1 MTKKWIFFR
10 RSGKNIKKHNGFFV
24 WEPVYFLE
32 FLQGYRYNIN
42 SVLFFSQKRHTP
54 SLKFKERKEC
64 KQMAKKEL
72 SRREFLKGTAAAG
85 LGLAATQLFGVSAFA
100 DSEFTFKPGTYQATA
115 YGNLSYVTVECTFSE
130 TALEKVEILSQ
141 DETPIL
147 FSQVQDKLIP
157 AIIEN
162 QAGGLDGIT
171 GASNSS
177 RAVKEAIADCVAQA
191 GGDREAW
198 LAKTI
203 TAEAGADETYDVDVC
218 VVGCGGSGF
227 MASITAGKLGAKVL
241 TIEKASSVAGVN
253 GIKVSG
259 PFAVRTSVLEA
270 KEGGTTLEV
279 EDVFQHVMNYTHW
292 TPNPA
297 LMHRCLDESKNAV
310 ENLVGIGYAMKE
322 VNFRFETPFINEK
335 GGFHLITN
343 GLDERVEL
351 WNKAL
356 EDAGVEVLF
365 NTTATGLLMDGDKAV
380 GVTARKADG
389 TSVTVNAKAVII
401 ASGGYLGNRDL
412 QEKFLKTRKLNAAA
426 GGNSLCTGDGIMM
439 ANDAGAVLCK
449 TFGYCPCEYGGT
461 NAKASRPAK
470 QDKYDQ
476 NYAFKFGLY
485 GNLLVDAEGKRFI
498 NEGLLCDY
506 PMSYGSEQIILNA
519 PWYGIVDQAYVDAM
533 STIGLY
539 EYTIAK
545 GAEPVEG
552 KWFIGNYFKGRIL
565 DKLPEDIEE
574 GIREGWLAKADT
586 LEELAEKFGLTNLPE
601 TVAKYNEYCD
611 KGVDEEF
618 GTNPWYLSKIEKGP
632 FYAVQCE
639 PSAWSTFGGIRTDD
653 KLRALKA
660 DNTPMQGLY
669 VVGTDNGSLYYSPYY
684 DVPGFCYG
692 LCVDSGYIAATEAVG
707 YIAE

>member
-1 MTKKWIFFR
+1 MYQKGMVNMENKKI
-10 RSGKNIKKHNGFFV
+10 
-24 WEPVYFLE
+24 
-32 FLQGYRYNIN
+32 
-42 SVLFFSQKRHTP
+42 
-54 SLKFKERKEC
+54 
-64 KQMAKKEL
+64 

-85 LGLAATQLFGVSAFA
+85 LGLAASQLLGGVSAFA
-100 DSEFTFKPGTYQATA
+100 DATYKPGKYQATA
-115 YGNLSYVTVECTFSE
+115 YGNLSNVTVECTFSE
-130 TALEKVEILSQ
+130 TALENVEIISQ
-141 DETPIL
+141 NETPVL
-147 FSQVQDKLIP
+147 FSQVQEKLIP
-157 AIIEN
+157 SIVEN
-162 QAGGLDGIT
+162 QALGLDGVT
-171 GASNSS
+171 GATNSS
-177 RAVKEAIADCVAQA
+177 RAVKEAIADCVKQA
-191 GGDREAW
+191 GGDPEAW
-198 LAKTI
+198 LAKTVE
-203 TAEAGADETYDVDVC
+203 AVAGADETYDVDVC
-218 VVGCGGSGF
+218 VIGCGGSGF

-241 TIEKASSVAGVN
+241 TIEKANSVAGVN

-279 EDVFQHVMNYTHW
+279 EDVFNHVMNYTHW

-310 ENLVGIGYAMKE
+310 ENLVGIGYDMQEA
-322 VNFRFETPFINEK
+322 NFRFETPFIGEK
-335 GGFHLITN
+335 GGFHLIKN
-343 GLDERVEL
+343 ALEDRVEL

-356 EDAGVEVLF
+356 EEAGVEVLF

-380 GVTARKADG
+380 GVTAKKADG

-439 ANDAGAVLCK
+439 AEDAGAVLCK

-461 NAKASRPAK
+461 NSKASRPAK

-485 GNLLVDAEGKRFI
+485 GNLLVDQEGKRFI

-539 EYTIAK
+539 DYTIAK

-552 KWFIGNYFKGRIL
+552 KWFIGNYFKDRIL
-565 DKLPEDIEE
+565 DKLPEDLEE
-574 GIREGWLAKADT
+574 GIQEGWVAKADT
-586 LEELAEKFGLTNLPE
+586 LEELAEKFNLPYLAE
-601 TVAKYNEYCD
+601 TVERYNKYCEA
-611 KGVDEEF
+611 GVDEEF
-618 GTNPWYLSKIEKGP
+618 GTSPWYLSPIAKGP

-653 KLRALKA
+653 QLRALKP
-660 DNTPMQGLY
+660 DNTPMMGLY
-669 VVGTDNGSLYYSPYY
+669 VVGTDNGSMYYSPYY

-692 LCVDSGYIAATEAVG
+692 LCVDSGYIAANEAVN
-707 YIAE
+707 YIKE

>member
-1 MTKKWIFFR
+1 
-10 RSGKNIKKHNGFFV
+10 
-24 WEPVYFLE
+24 
-32 FLQGYRYNIN
+32 
-42 SVLFFSQKRHTP
+42 
-54 SLKFKERKEC
+54 
-64 KQMAKKEL
+64 MAKKEL

-85 LGLAATQLFGVSAFA
+85 LGLAATTIFGASALA

-191 GGDREAW
+191 GGDKEAW

-218 VVGCGGSGF
+218 VIGCGGSGF

-356 EDAGVEVLF
+356 EDSGVEVLF
-365 NTTATGLLMDGDKAV
+365 NTTATGLLMDGEKAV
-380 GVTARKADG
+380 GVTAKKADG

-439 ANDAGAVLCK
+439 AEDAGAVLCK
-449 TFGYCPCEYGGT
+449 T
-461 NAKASRPAK
+461 
-470 QDKYDQ
+470 
-476 NYAFKFGLY
+476 
-485 GNLLVDAEGKRFI
+485 
-498 NEGLLCDY
+498 
-506 PMSYGSEQIILNA
+506 
-519 PWYGIVDQAYVDAM
+519 
-533 STIGLY
+533 
-539 EYTIAK
+539 
-545 GAEPVEG
+545 
-552 KWFIGNYFKGRIL
+552 
-565 DKLPEDIEE
+565 
-574 GIREGWLAKADT
+574 
-586 LEELAEKFGLTNLPE
+586 
-601 TVAKYNEYCD
+601 
-611 KGVDEEF
+611 
-618 GTNPWYLSKIEKGP
+618 
-632 FYAVQCE
+632 
-639 PSAWSTFGGIRTDD
+639 
-653 KLRALKA
+653 
-660 DNTPMQGLY
+660 
-669 VVGTDNGSLYYSPYY
+669 
-684 DVPGFCYG
+684 
-692 LCVDSGYIAATEAVG
+692 
-707 YIAE
+707 

>member
-1 MTKKWIFFR
+1 MYQKGMVNMENKKI
-10 RSGKNIKKHNGFFV
+10 
-24 WEPVYFLE
+24 
-32 FLQGYRYNIN
+32 
-42 SVLFFSQKRHTP
+42 
-54 SLKFKERKEC
+54 
-64 KQMAKKEL
+64 

-85 LGLAATQLFGVSAFA
+85 LGLAASQLLGGVSAFA
-100 DSEFTFKPGTYQATA
+100 DATYKPGKYQATA
-115 YGNLSYVTVECTFSE
+115 YGNLSNVTVECTFSE
-130 TALEKVEILSQ
+130 TALENVEIISQ
-141 DETPIL
+141 NETPVL
-147 FSQVQDKLIP
+147 FSQVQEKLIP
-157 AIIEN
+157 SIVEN
-162 QAGGLDGIT
+162 QALGLDGVT
-171 GASNSS
+171 GATNSS
-177 RAVKEAIADCVAQA
+177 RAVKEAIADCVKQA
-191 GGDREAW
+191 GGDPEAW
-198 LAKTI
+198 LAKTVE
-203 TAEAGADETYDVDVC
+203 AVAGADETYDVDVC
-218 VVGCGGSGF
+218 VIGCGGSGF

-241 TIEKASSVAGVN
+241 TIEKANSVAGVN

-279 EDVFQHVMNYTHW
+279 EDVFNHVMNYTHW

-310 ENLVGIGYAMKE
+310 ENLVGIGYDMQEA
-322 VNFRFETPFINEK
+322 NFRFETPFIGEK
-335 GGFHLITN
+335 GGFHLIKN
-343 GLDERVEL
+343 ALEDRVEL

-356 EDAGVEVLF
+356 EEAGVEVLF

-380 GVTARKADG
+380 GVTAKKADG

-439 ANDAGAVLCK
+439 AEDAGAVLCK

-461 NAKASRPAK
+461 NSKASRPAK

-485 GNLLVDAEGKRFI
+485 GNLLVDQEGKRFI

-539 EYTIAK
+539 DYTIAK

-586 LEELAEKFGLTNLPE
+586 LEELAEKFGLTDLPA

-660 DNTPMQGLY
+660 DNTPMEGLY

-692 LCVDSGYIAATEAVG
+692 LCVDSGYIAATEAVE
-707 YIAE
+707 YIK

>member
-1 MTKKWIFFR
+1 MAN
-10 RSGKNIKKHNGFFV
+10 KNI
-24 WEPVYFLE
+24 
-32 FLQGYRYNIN
+32 
-42 SVLFFSQKRHTP
+42 
-54 SLKFKERKEC
+54 
-64 KQMAKKEL
+64 
-72 SRREFLKGTAAAG
+72 SRREFLKGTAAAAG
-85 LGLAATQLFGVSAFA
+85 LGLAAAMGMGTTAFA
-100 DSEFTFKPGTYQATA
+100 DGATYKPGKYQATA

-130 TALEKVEILSQ
+130 TKLESVEIISQ
-141 DETPIL
+141 NETPIL
-147 FSQVQDKLIP
+147 FSQVQENLIP
-157 AIIEN
+157 SIVEN
-162 QAGGLDGIT
+162 QALGLDGIT
-171 GASNSS
+171 GATNSS
-177 RAVKEAIADCVAQA
+177 RAVKEAIADCVKQA
-191 GGDREAW
+191 GGDPDEW
-198 LAKTI
+198 LARTVEAK
-203 TAEAGADETYDVDVC
+203 AGADETYDVDVC
-218 VVGCGGSGF
+218 VIGCGGSGF

-241 TIEKASSVAGVN
+241 TIEKANSVAGVN

-259 PFAVRTSVLEA
+259 PFAVDTSVLHA
-270 KEGGTTLEV
+270 REGGTTLQV
-279 EDVFQHVMNYTHW
+279 EEVFQHVMNYTHW

-297 LMHRCLDESKNAV
+297 LMHRCLEESKNAV
-310 ENLVGIGYAMKE
+310 ENLVDIGYAMKE
-322 VNFRFETPFINEK
+322 ANFRFETPFYQEK

-343 GLDERVEL
+343 SLDERVEL

-356 EDAGVEVLF
+356 DEAGVQVLF

-380 GVTARKADG
+380 GVTAKKADG

-439 ANDAGAVLCK
+439 AEDAGAVLCK

-461 NAKASRPAK
+461 NSKASRPAK

-533 STIGLY
+533 TTIGLY
-539 EYTIAK
+539 DYTIAK

-639 PSAWSTFGGIRTDD
+639 PSAWSTFGGVRTDD
-653 KLRALKA
+653 KLRALKP

-684 DVPGFCYG
+684 DVPGYCYG
-692 LCVDSGYIAATEAVG
+692 LCVDSGYIAANEAVE
-707 YIAE
+707 YIK

>member
-1 MTKKWIFFR
+1 M
-10 RSGKNIKKHNGFFV
+10 S
-24 WEPVYFLE
+24 
-32 FLQGYRYNIN
+32 
-42 SVLFFSQKRHTP
+42 
-54 SLKFKERKEC
+54 
-64 KQMAKKEL
+64 KQL
-72 SRREFLKGTAAAG
+72 SRRDFLKGSAAAG
-85 LGLAATQLFGVSAFA
+85 LGLAATLGLGGVAFA
-100 DSEFTFKPGTYQATA
+100 DEAKYKAGTYQATA

-130 TALEKVEILSQ
+130 TALEKVDIISQ
-141 DETPIL
+141 NETPIL

-157 AIIEN
+157 AIVEN
-162 QAGGLDGIT
+162 QALGLDSIT

-191 GGDREAW
+191 GGDPEEW
-198 LAKTI
+198 LGRTVEKV
-203 TAEAGADETYDVDVC
+203 AGSDETYDVDIC
-218 VVGCGGSGF
+218 VIGCGGSGF
-227 MASITAGKLGAKVL
+227 MASISAGKLGAKVL

-279 EDVFQHVMNYTHW
+279 EEVFNHVMNYTHW

-310 ENLVGIGYAMKE
+310 ENLVGIGYDMQEA
-322 VNFRFETPFINEK
+322 NFRFETPFYQEK

-343 GLDERVEL
+343 SLDERVEL

-380 GVTARKADG
+380 GVTAKKADG

-439 ANDAGAVLCK
+439 AEDAGAVLCK

-461 NAKASRPAK
+461 NSKASRPAK

-533 STIGLY
+533 TTIGLY
-539 EYTIAK
+539 DYTIAK

-586 LEELAEKFGLTNLPE
+586 LEELAEAFGLTNLPE

-653 KLRALKA
+653 RLRALKP

-684 DVPGFCYG
+684 DVPGYCYG
-692 LCVDSGYIAATEAVG
+692 LCIDSGYIAANEAVE
-707 YIAE
+707 YIK

>member
-1 MTKKWIFFR
+1 
-10 RSGKNIKKHNGFFV
+10 
-24 WEPVYFLE
+24 
-32 FLQGYRYNIN
+32 
-42 SVLFFSQKRHTP
+42 
-54 SLKFKERKEC
+54 
-64 KQMAKKEL
+64 MAKKEL

-85 LGLAATQLFGVSAFA
+85 LGLAATQLFGVSARA
-100 DSEFTFKPGTYQATA
+100 ESGTYTPGTYQATA

-141 DETPIL
+141 NETPIL
-147 FSQVQDKLIP
+147 FSQVQETLIP
-157 AIIEN
+157 AIVEN
-162 QAGGLDGIT
+162 QALGLDGIT

-177 RAVKEAIADCVAQA
+177 RAVKEAIADCVKQA
-191 GGDREAW
+191 GGDAEEW
-198 LAKTI
+198 LSRSVSAT
-203 TAEAGADETYDVDVC
+203 AGADETYDVDVC

-227 MASITAGKLGAKVL
+227 MASITAGQLGAKVL
-241 TIEKASSVAGVN
+241 TIEKANSVAGVN

-259 PFAVRTSVLEA
+259 PFGVDSSVLHA
-270 KEGGTTLEV
+270 REGGTTLEV
-279 EDVFQHVMNYTHW
+279 DEVFQHVMNYTHW

-297 LMHRCLDESKNAV
+297 LIHRCLDESKNAV
-310 ENLVGIGYAMKE
+310 ENLVGIGYKMQEA
-322 VNFRFETPFINEK
+322 NFRFETPFYQEK

-343 GLDERVEL
+343 SLDERVEL

-365 NTTATGLLMDGDKAV
+365 NTTATGLLMDGEKAV
-380 GVTARKADG
+380 GVTAKKADG

-426 GGNSLCTGDGIMM
+426 GGNSLCTGDGILM
-439 ANDAGAVLCK
+439 AEDAGAVLCK

-461 NAKASRPAK
+461 NTKASRPAK

-476 NYAFKFGLY
+476 NLAFKFGLY

-506 PMSYGSEQIILNA
+506 PMSYGSEQIVLNA

-539 EYTIAK
+539 DYTIAK

-586 LEELAEKFGLTNLPE
+586 LEELAEAFGLTNLPE

-660 DNTPMQGLY
+660 DNTPLQGLY

-692 LCVDSGYIAATEAVG
+692 LCVDSGYIAANEAVE

>member
-1 MTKKWIFFR
+1 M
-10 RSGKNIKKHNGFFV
+10 SKNI
-24 WEPVYFLE
+24 
-32 FLQGYRYNIN
+32 
-42 SVLFFSQKRHTP
+42 
-54 SLKFKERKEC
+54 
-64 KQMAKKEL
+64 
-72 SRREFLKGTAAAG
+72 SRRDFLKGTAAGAV
-85 LGLAATQLFGVSAFA
+85 GLAAMGIAGIPVASAA
-100 DSEFTFKPGTYQATA
+100 GPYKPGTYESTA
-115 YGNLSYVTVECTFSE
+115 YGNLSYVTVKCTFTE
-130 TALEKVEILSQ
+130 DKLENVEIVSQ
-141 DETPIL
+141 NETPVL

-157 AIIEN
+157 AILEN
-162 QAGGLDGIT
+162 QAGGIDSIT

-191 GGDREAW
+191 GGDKEAW
-198 LAKTI
+198 LAKAVK
-203 TAEAGADETYDVDVC
+203 AEAGADETYDVDIC
-218 VVGCGGSGF
+218 VIGCGGSGF
-227 MASITAGKLGAKVL
+227 MASISAGKLGAKVL
-241 TIEKASSVAGVN
+241 TIEKAGSVAGVN

-259 PFAVRTSVLEA
+259 PFAVDTSVLHA
-270 KEGGTTLEV
+270 KEGGTTLTV
-279 EDVFQHVMNYTHW
+279 DDVFQHVMDYTHW

-297 LMHRCLDESKNAV
+297 LIHRCLEESKNAV
-310 ENLVGIGYAMKE
+310 ENLVDIGYEMKE

-335 GGFHLITN
+335 GGFHLVTN
-343 GLDERVEL
+343 ALEDRVDL

-356 EDAGVEVLF
+356 EDNGVQVLF
-365 NTTATGLLMDGDKAV
+365 NTTATGLIMDGDKAV
-380 GVTARKADG
+380 GVTAKKEDG
-389 TSVTVNAKAVII
+389 TNVTVNAKAVII

-412 QEKFLKTRKLNAAA
+412 QEKFLKTRNLNAAA

-439 ANDAGAVLCK
+439 AEDVGAVLCK

-461 NAKASRPAK
+461 NSKASRPAK

-485 GNLLVDAEGKRFI
+485 GNLLVDQEGKRFI

-533 STIGLY
+533 ITQGLY

-545 GAEPVEG
+545 GATTDEG
-552 KWFIGNYFKGRIL
+552 VWFIGNYFKDRIL
-565 DKLPEDIEE
+565 DKLSEDLEE
-574 GIREGWLAKADT
+574 GIAEGWVAKADT
-586 LEELAEKFGLTNLPE
+586 LEELAEAFGLTNLPE

-618 GTNPWYLSKIEKGP
+618 GTNPWYLSKVETGP

-639 PSAWSTFGGIRTDD
+639 PSAWSTFGGVRTDD
-653 KLRALKA
+653 KLRALKP

-669 VVGTDNGSLYYSPYY
+669 VVGTDNGSMYYSPYY

-692 LCVDSGYIAATEAVG
+692 LCIDSGYIAANEAVE
-707 YIAE
+707 YIK

>member
-1 MTKKWIFFR
+1 MYQKGMVNMENKKI
-10 RSGKNIKKHNGFFV
+10 
-24 WEPVYFLE
+24 
-32 FLQGYRYNIN
+32 
-42 SVLFFSQKRHTP
+42 
-54 SLKFKERKEC
+54 
-64 KQMAKKEL
+64 

-85 LGLAATQLFGVSAFA
+85 LGLAASQLLGGVSAFA
-100 DSEFTFKPGTYQATA
+100 DATYKPGKYQATA
-115 YGNLSYVTVECTFSE
+115 YGNLSNVTVECTFSE
-130 TALEKVEILSQ
+130 TALENVEIISQ
-141 DETPIL
+141 NETPVL
-147 FSQVQDKLIP
+147 FSQVQEKLIP
-157 AIIEN
+157 SIVEN
-162 QAGGLDGIT
+162 QALGLDGVT
-171 GASNSS
+171 GATNSS
-177 RAVKEAIADCVAQA
+177 RAVKEAIADCVKQA
-191 GGDREAW
+191 GGDPEAW
-198 LAKTI
+198 LAKTVE
-203 TAEAGADETYDVDVC
+203 AVAGADETYDVDVC
-218 VVGCGGSGF
+218 VIGCGGSGF

-241 TIEKASSVAGVN
+241 TIEKANSVAGVN

-279 EDVFQHVMNYTHW
+279 EDVFNHVMNYTHW

-310 ENLVGIGYAMKE
+310 ENLVGIGYDMQEA
-322 VNFRFETPFINEK
+322 NFRFETPFIGEK
-335 GGFHLITN
+335 GGFHLIKN
-343 GLDERVEL
+343 ALEDRVEL

-356 EDAGVEVLF
+356 EEAGVEVLF

-380 GVTARKADG
+380 GVTAKKADG

-439 ANDAGAVLCK
+439 AEDAGAVLCK

-461 NAKASRPAK
+461 NSKASRPAK

-485 GNLLVDAEGKRFI
+485 GNLLVDQEGKRFI

-539 EYTIAK
+539 DYTIAK

-586 LEELAEKFGLTNLPE
+586 LEELAEKFGLTDLPA

-660 DNTPMQGLY
+660 DNTPMEGLY

-692 LCVDSGYIAATEAVG
+692 LCVDSGYIAANEAVE
-707 YIAE
+707 YIK

>member
-1 MTKKWIFFR
+1 
-10 RSGKNIKKHNGFFV
+10 
-24 WEPVYFLE
+24 
-32 FLQGYRYNIN
+32 
-42 SVLFFSQKRHTP
+42 
-54 SLKFKERKEC
+54 
-64 KQMAKKEL
+64 MAKKEL

-85 LGLAATQLFGVSAFA
+85 LGLAATTIFGASALA

-191 GGDREAW
+191 GGDKEAW

-218 VVGCGGSGF
+218 VIGCGGSGF

-356 EDAGVEVLF
+356 EDSGVEVLF
-365 NTTATGLLMDGDKAV
+365 NTTATGLLMDGEKAV
-380 GVTARKADG
+380 GVTAKKADG

>member
-1 MTKKWIFFR
+1 M
-10 RSGKNIKKHNGFFV
+10 SKNI
-24 WEPVYFLE
+24 
-32 FLQGYRYNIN
+32 
-42 SVLFFSQKRHTP
+42 T
-54 SLKFKERKEC
+54 
-64 KQMAKKEL
+64 
-72 SRREFLKGTAAAG
+72 RRDFLKGTAAGA
-85 LGLAATQLFGVSAFA
+85 LGLAAMGIAGVPAASAA
-100 DSEFTFKPGTYQATA
+100 GTYTPGTYEATA
-115 YGNLSYVTVECTFSE
+115 YGNLSYVTVKCTFSE
-130 TALEKVEILSQ
+130 DALTDVEIVSQ
-141 DETPIL
+141 NETPIL

-162 QAGGLDGIT
+162 QAGGLDAIA

-191 GGDREAW
+191 GGDKDAW
-198 LAKTI
+198 LAKTVEA
-203 TAEAGADETYDVDVC
+203 TAGADETYDVDIC
-218 VVGCGGSGF
+218 VIGCGGSGF
-227 MASITAGKLGAKVL
+227 MASITAGKLGASVL

-259 PFAVRTSVLEA
+259 PFAVDTKVLHE

-279 EDVFQHVMNYTHW
+279 NEVFQHVMDYTHW
-292 TPNPA
+292 TPNPS
-297 LMHRCLDESKNAV
+297 LIHRCLDESKNAV
-310 ENLVGIGYAMKE
+310 ANLLDIGYDMMEA
-322 VNFRFETPFINEK
+322 NFRFETPFIGEK
-335 GGFHLITN
+335 GGFHLIKN
-343 GLDERVEL
+343 PLEDRVDL

-356 EDAGVEVLF
+356 DDAGVQVLF
-365 NTTATGLLMDGDKAV
+365 NTTATGLIMDGDKAV
-380 GVTARKADG
+380 GVTAKKDDG

-412 QEKFLKTRKLNAAA
+412 QEKFLKTRNLNAAA

-439 ANDAGAVLCK
+439 AEDVGAVLCK

-461 NAKASRPAK
+461 NQKASRPAK

-485 GNLLVDAEGKRFI
+485 GNLLVDQEGKRFI

-533 STIGLY
+533 TTQGLY

-545 GAEPVEG
+545 GATTDVG
-552 KWFIGNYFKGRIL
+552 VWFIGNYFKDRIL
-565 DKLPEDIEE
+565 DKLPEDLEE
-574 GIREGWLAKADT
+574 GIQEGWVAKADT
-586 LEELAEKFGLTNLPE
+586 LEELAEKFNLPYLAE
-601 TVAKYNEYCD
+601 TVERYNKYCEA
-611 KGVDEEF
+611 GVDEEF
-618 GTNPWYLSKIEKGP
+618 GTSPWYLSPIAEGP

-653 KLRALKA
+653 QLRALKP
-660 DNTPMQGLY
+660 DNTPMMGLY
-669 VVGTDNGSLYYSPYY
+669 VVGTDNGSMYYSPYY

-692 LCVDSGYIAATEAVG
+692 LCVDSGYIAANEAVN
-707 YIAE
+707 YIKE

>member
-1 MTKKWIFFR
+1 
-10 RSGKNIKKHNGFFV
+10 
-24 WEPVYFLE
+24 
-32 FLQGYRYNIN
+32 
-42 SVLFFSQKRHTP
+42 
-54 SLKFKERKEC
+54 
-64 KQMAKKEL
+64 MAKKEL

-85 LGLAATQLFGVSAFA
+85 LGLAATQLFGVSARA

-198 LAKTI
+198 LAKAI

-218 VVGCGGSGF
+218 VIGCGGSGF
-227 MASITAGKLGAKVL
+227 MASITAGRKGAKVL

-279 EDVFQHVMNYTHW
+279 EDVFRHVMNYTHW

-297 LMHRCLDESKNAV
+297 LMHRCLNESKNAV

-389 TSVTVNAKAVII
+389 ASVTVNAKAVII

-586 LEELAEKFGLTNLPE
+586 LEELAENFGLTNLPE

-618 GTNPWYLSKIEKGP
+618 GTNPWYLSKIETGP

-692 LCVDSGYIAATEAVG
+692 LCVDSGYIAAYEAVE

>member
-1 MTKKWIFFR
+1 M
-10 RSGKNIKKHNGFFV
+10 KN
-24 WEPVYFLE
+24 
-32 FLQGYRYNIN
+32 
-42 SVLFFSQKRHTP
+42 
-54 SLKFKERKEC
+54 
-64 KQMAKKEL
+64 L

-85 LGLAATQLFGVSAFA
+85 LGLAATQLFGVKALA
-100 DSEFTFKPGTYQATA
+100 ESEFTFKPGTYQATA

-130 TALEKVEILSQ
+130 TALTDVQIISQ
-141 DETPIL
+141 NETPIL
-147 FSQVQDKLIP
+147 FSQVQEKLIP

-191 GGDREAW
+191 GGDKEAW
-198 LAKTI
+198 LAKTV
-203 TAEAGADETYDVDVC
+203 TAVAGSDETYDVDVC

-259 PFAVRTSVLEA
+259 PFGVDTSVLHA
-270 KEGGTTLEV
+270 REGGTTLEV
-279 EDVFQHVMNYTHW
+279 DEVFQHVMNYTHW

-310 ENLVGIGYAMKE
+310 ENLVEMGYVMQEA
-322 VNFRFETPFINEK
+322 NFRFETPFYQEK

-343 GLDERVEL
+343 SLDERVEL

-380 GVTARKADG
+380 GVTAKKADG

-412 QEKFLKTRKLNAAA
+412 QEKFLKTRNLNAAA

-439 ANDAGAVLCK
+439 AEDAGAVLCK

-461 NAKASRPAK
+461 NSKASRPAK

-476 NYAFKFGLY
+476 NLAFKFGLY

-506 PMSYGSEQIILNA
+506 PMSYGSEQIVLNA

-539 EYTIAK
+539 DYTIAK

-586 LEELAEKFGLTNLPE
+586 LEELAEAFGLTNLPE
-601 TVAKYNEYCD
+601 TVAQYNEYCD
-611 KGVDEEF
+611 KGVDEQF
-618 GTNPWYLSKIEKGP
+618 GTNPWYLSKVEKGP

-684 DVPGFCYG
+684 DVPGYCYG
-692 LCVDSGYIAATEAVG
+692 LCIDSGYIAANEALS
-707 YIAE
+707 YIQE

>member
-1 MTKKWIFFR
+1 M
-10 RSGKNIKKHNGFFV
+10 SKNI
-24 WEPVYFLE
+24 
-32 FLQGYRYNIN
+32 
-42 SVLFFSQKRHTP
+42 
-54 SLKFKERKEC
+54 
-64 KQMAKKEL
+64 
-72 SRREFLKGTAAAG
+72 SRRDFLKGTAAGAV
-85 LGLAATQLFGVSAFA
+85 GLAAMGIAGIPVASAA
-100 DSEFTFKPGTYQATA
+100 GPYKPGTYESTA
-115 YGNLSYVTVECTFSE
+115 YGNLSYVTVKCTFTE
-130 TALEKVEILSQ
+130 DKLENVEIVSQ
-141 DETPIL
+141 NETPVL

-157 AIIEN
+157 AILEN
-162 QAGGLDGIT
+162 QAGGIDSIT

-191 GGDREAW
+191 GGDKEAW
-198 LAKTI
+198 LAKAI
-203 TAEAGADETYDVDVC
+203 KAEAGADETYDVDIC
-218 VVGCGGSGF
+218 VIGCGGSGF
-227 MASITAGKLGAKVL
+227 MASISAGKLGAKVL
-241 TIEKASSVAGVN
+241 TIEKAGSVAGVN

-259 PFAVRTSVLEA
+259 PFAVDTSVLHA
-270 KEGGTTLEV
+270 KEGGTTLTV
-279 EDVFQHVMNYTHW
+279 DDVFQHVMDYTHW

-297 LMHRCLDESKNAV
+297 LIHRCLEESKNAV
-310 ENLVGIGYAMKE
+310 ENLVDIGYEMKE

-335 GGFHLITN
+335 GDFHLVTN
-343 GLDERVEL
+343 ALEDRVDL

-356 EDAGVEVLF
+356 EDNGVQVLF
-365 NTTATGLLMDGDKAV
+365 NTTATGLIMDGDKAV
-380 GVTARKADG
+380 GVTAKKEDG
-389 TSVTVNAKAVII
+389 TNVTVNAKAVII

-412 QEKFLKTRKLNAAA
+412 QEKFLKTRNLNAAA

-439 ANDAGAVLCK
+439 AEDVGAVLCK

-461 NAKASRPAK
+461 NSKASRPAK

-485 GNLLVDAEGKRFI
+485 GNLLVDQEGKRFI

-533 STIGLY
+533 TTQGLY

-545 GAEPVEG
+545 GATTDEG
-552 KWFIGNYFKGRIL
+552 VWFIGNYFKDRIL
-565 DKLPEDIEE
+565 DKLPEDLEE
-574 GIREGWLAKADT
+574 GIAEGWVAKADT
-586 LEELAEKFGLTNLPE
+586 LEELAEAFGLTDLPE

-618 GTNPWYLSKIEKGP
+618 GTNPWYLSKVETGP

-639 PSAWSTFGGIRTDD
+639 PSAWSTFGGVRTDD
-653 KLRALKA
+653 KLRALKP

-669 VVGTDNGSLYYSPYY
+669 VVGTDNGSMYYSPYY

-692 LCVDSGYIAATEAVG
+692 LCVDSGYIAANEAVE
-707 YIAE
+707 YIK

>member
-1 MTKKWIFFR
+1 MENKKI
-10 RSGKNIKKHNGFFV
+10 
-24 WEPVYFLE
+24 
-32 FLQGYRYNIN
+32 
-42 SVLFFSQKRHTP
+42 
-54 SLKFKERKEC
+54 
-64 KQMAKKEL
+64 

-85 LGLAATQLFGVSAFA
+85 LGLAASQLLGGVSAFA
-100 DSEFTFKPGTYQATA
+100 DATYKPGKYQATA
-115 YGNLSYVTVECTFSE
+115 YGNLSNVTVECTFSE
-130 TALEKVEILSQ
+130 TALENVEIISQ
-141 DETPIL
+141 NETPVL
-147 FSQVQDKLIP
+147 FSQVQEKLIP
-157 AIIEN
+157 SIVEN
-162 QAGGLDGIT
+162 QALGLDGVT
-171 GASNSS
+171 GATNSS
-177 RAVKEAIADCVAQA
+177 RAVKEAIADCVKQA
-191 GGDREAW
+191 GGDPEAW
-198 LAKTI
+198 LAKTVE
-203 TAEAGADETYDVDVC
+203 AVAGADETYDVDVC
-218 VVGCGGSGF
+218 VIGCGGSGF

-241 TIEKASSVAGVN
+241 TIEKANSVAGVN

-259 PFAVRTSVLEA
+259 TSVLEA
-270 KEGGTTLEV
+270 KEGSTTLEV
-279 EDVFQHVMNYTHW
+279 EDVFNHVMNYMHW

-310 ENLVGIGYAMKE
+310 ENLVGIGYDMQEA
-322 VNFRFETPFINEK
+322 NFRFETPFYQEK

-343 GLDERVEL
+343 ALDERVEL

-380 GVTARKADG
+380 GVTAKKADG

-401 ASGGYLGNRDL
+401 ASGGYL

-439 ANDAGAVLCK
+439 AEDAGAVLCK

-461 NAKASRPAK
+461 NSKASRPAK

-485 GNLLVDAEGKRFI
+485 GNLLVDQEGKRFI

-539 EYTIAK
+539 DYTIAK

-586 LEELAEKFGLTNLPE
+586 LEELAEKFALTDLPA

-660 DNTPMQGLY
+660 DNTPMEGLY

-692 LCVDSGYIAATEAVG
+692 LCVDSGYIAATEAVE
-707 YIAE
+707 YIK

>member
-1 MTKKWIFFR
+1 M
-10 RSGKNIKKHNGFFV
+10 SMSKN
-24 WEPVYFLE
+24 L
-32 FLQGYRYNIN
+32 
-42 SVLFFSQKRHTP
+42 T
-54 SLKFKERKEC
+54 
-64 KQMAKKEL
+64 
-72 SRREFLKGTAAAG
+72 RREFLKGTAAGAI
-85 LGLAATQLFGVSAFA
+85 GLAALGVAGIPA
-100 DSEFTFKPGTYQATA
+100 AKAEGTYKAGTYQATA

-130 TALEKVEILSQ
+130 TALEKVDIISQ
-141 DETPIL
+141 EETPIL
-147 FSQVQDKLIP
+147 FSQVQEQLIP
-157 AIIEN
+157 SIVEN
-162 QAGGLDGIT
+162 QALGMDGIT

-191 GGDREAW
+191 GGDPEEW
-198 LAKTI
+198 LGRTV
-203 TAEAGADETYDVDVC
+203 TVTAGADETYDVDIC
-218 VVGCGGSGF
+218 VIGCGGSGF

-241 TIEKASSVAGVN
+241 TIEKAGSVAGVN

-259 PFAVRTSVLEA
+259 PFAVDTSVLHA
-270 KEGGTTLEV
+270 REGGTTLEV
-279 EDVFQHVMNYTHW
+279 EEVFNHVMNYTHW

-310 ENLVGIGYAMKE
+310 ENLVEMGYAMRE
-322 VNFRFETPFINEK
+322 ANFRFETPFFEEK

-343 GLDERVEL
+343 ALDERVEL

-356 EDAGVEVLF
+356 EDAGVDVLF

-380 GVTARKADG
+380 GVTAKKADG

-412 QEKFLKTRKLNAAA
+412 QERFLKTRKLNAAA
-426 GGNSLCTGDGIMM
+426 GGNSLCTGDGIVM
-439 ANDAGAVLCK
+439 AEDAGAVLCK

-461 NAKASRPAK
+461 NSKASRPAK

-506 PMSYGSEQIILNA
+506 PMSYGSEQIVLNA

-533 STIGLY
+533 TTQGLY

-552 KWFIGNYFKGRIL
+552 SWFIGNYFKGRIL

-574 GIREGWLAKADT
+574 GIKEGWLAKADT
-586 LEELAEKFGLTNLPE
+586 IEELAEAFGLTDLPA
-601 TVAKYNEYCD
+601 TVAQYNEYCD
-611 KGVDEEF
+611 KGVDEQF
-618 GTNPWYLSKIEKGP
+618 GANPWYLSKVETGP

-639 PSAWSTFGGIRTDD
+639 PSAWSTFGGVRTDD
-653 KLRALKA
+653 KLRALKD
-660 DNTPMQGLY
+660 DNTPMEGLY
-669 VVGTDNGSLYYSPYY
+669 VVGTDNGSMYYSPYY

-692 LCVDSGYIAATEAVG
+692 LCVDSGYIAATEAVE
-707 YIAE
+707 YIKE

>member
-1 MTKKWIFFR
+1 M
-10 RSGKNIKKHNGFFV
+10 SKNI
-24 WEPVYFLE
+24 
-32 FLQGYRYNIN
+32 
-42 SVLFFSQKRHTP
+42 
-54 SLKFKERKEC
+54 
-64 KQMAKKEL
+64 
-72 SRREFLKGTAAAG
+72 SRRDFLKGTAAGAV
-85 LGLAATQLFGVSAFA
+85 GLAAMGIAGIPVASAA
-100 DSEFTFKPGTYQATA
+100 GPYKPGTYESTA
-115 YGNLSYVTVECTFSE
+115 YGNLSYVTVKCTFTE
-130 TALEKVEILSQ
+130 DKLENVEIVSQ
-141 DETPIL
+141 NETPVL

-157 AIIEN
+157 AILEN
-162 QAGGLDGIT
+162 QAGGIDSIT

-191 GGDREAW
+191 GGDKEAW
-198 LAKTI
+198 LAKAI
-203 TAEAGADETYDVDVC
+203 KAEAGADETYDVDIC
-218 VVGCGGSGF
+218 VIGCGGSGF
-227 MASITAGKLGAKVL
+227 MASISAGKLGAKVL
-241 TIEKASSVAGVN
+241 TIEKAGSVAGVN

-259 PFAVRTSVLEA
+259 PFAVDTSVLHA
-270 KEGGTTLEV
+270 KEGGTTLTV
-279 EDVFQHVMNYTHW
+279 DDVFQHVMDYTHW

-297 LMHRCLDESKNAV
+297 LIHRCLEESKNAV
-310 ENLVGIGYAMKE
+310 ENLVDIGYEMKE

-335 GGFHLITN
+335 GGFHLVTN
-343 GLDERVEL
+343 ALEDRVDL

-356 EDAGVEVLF
+356 EDNGVQVLF
-365 NTTATGLLMDGDKAV
+365 NTTATGLIMDGDKAV
-380 GVTARKADG
+380 GVTAKKEDG
-389 TSVTVNAKAVII
+389 TNVTVNAKAVII

-412 QEKFLKTRKLNAAA
+412 QEKFLKTRNLNAAA

-439 ANDAGAVLCK
+439 AEDVGAVLCK

-461 NAKASRPAK
+461 NSKASRPAK

-485 GNLLVDAEGKRFI
+485 GNLLVDQEGKRFI

-533 STIGLY
+533 TTQGLY

-545 GAEPVEG
+545 GATTDEG
-552 KWFIGNYFKGRIL
+552 VWFIGNYFKDRIL
-565 DKLPEDIEE
+565 DKLPEDLEE
-574 GIREGWLAKADT
+574 GIAEGWVAKADT
-586 LEELAEKFGLTNLPE
+586 LEELAEAFGLTDLPE

-618 GTNPWYLSKIEKGP
+618 GTNPWYLSKVETGP

-639 PSAWSTFGGIRTDD
+639 PSAWSTFGGVRTDD
-653 KLRALKA
+653 KLRALKP

-669 VVGTDNGSLYYSPYY
+669 VVGTDNGSMYYSPYY

-692 LCVDSGYIAATEAVG
+692 LCIDSGYIAANEAVE
-707 YIAE
+707 YIK

>member
-1 MTKKWIFFR
+1 MENKKI
-10 RSGKNIKKHNGFFV
+10 
-24 WEPVYFLE
+24 
-32 FLQGYRYNIN
+32 
-42 SVLFFSQKRHTP
+42 
-54 SLKFKERKEC
+54 
-64 KQMAKKEL
+64 

-85 LGLAATQLFGVSAFA
+85 LGLAASQLLGGVSAFA
-100 DSEFTFKPGTYQATA
+100 DATYKPGKYQATA
-115 YGNLSYVTVECTFSE
+115 YGNLSNVTVECTFSE
-130 TALEKVEILSQ
+130 TALENVEIISQ
-141 DETPIL
+141 NETPVL
-147 FSQVQDKLIP
+147 FSQVQEKLIP
-157 AIIEN
+157 SIVEN
-162 QAGGLDGIT
+162 QALGLDGVT
-171 GASNSS
+171 GATNSS
-177 RAVKEAIADCVAQA
+177 RAVKEAIADCVRQA
-191 GGDREAW
+191 GGDPEAW
-198 LAKTI
+198 LAKTVE
-203 TAEAGADETYDVDVC
+203 AVAGADETYDVDVC
-218 VVGCGGSGF
+218 VIGCGGSGF

-241 TIEKASSVAGVN
+241 TIEKANSVAGVN

-279 EDVFQHVMNYTHW
+279 EDVFNHVMNYTHW

-310 ENLVGIGYAMKE
+310 ENLVGIGYDMQEA
-322 VNFRFETPFINEK
+322 NFRFETPFIGEK
-335 GGFHLITN
+335 GGFHLIKN
-343 GLDERVEL
+343 ALEDRVEL

-356 EDAGVEVLF
+356 EEAGVEVLF

-380 GVTARKADG
+380 GVTAKKADG

-439 ANDAGAVLCK
+439 AEDAGAVLCK

-461 NAKASRPAK
+461 NSKASRPAK

-485 GNLLVDAEGKRFI
+485 GNLLVDQEGKRFI

-539 EYTIAK
+539 DYTIAK

-586 LEELAEKFGLTNLPE
+586 LEELAEKFGLTDLPA

-660 DNTPMQGLY
+660 DNTPMEGLY

-692 LCVDSGYIAATEAVG
+692 LCVDSGYIAANEAVE
-707 YIAE
+707 YIK

>member
-1 MTKKWIFFR
+1 
-10 RSGKNIKKHNGFFV
+10 
-24 WEPVYFLE
+24 
-32 FLQGYRYNIN
+32 
-42 SVLFFSQKRHTP
+42 
-54 SLKFKERKEC
+54 
-64 KQMAKKEL
+64 MAKKEL
-72 SRREFLKGTAAAG
+72 SRREFLKGSAAAG
-85 LGLAATQLFGVSAFA
+85 IGLAATLGLGGAVAFA
-100 DSEFTFKPGTYQATA
+100 DDAKYKAGTYQATA

-130 TALEKVEILSQ
+130 TALEKVDIISQ
-141 DETPIL
+141 EETPIL
-147 FSQVQDKLIP
+147 FSQVQEQLIP
-157 AIIEN
+157 SIVEN
-162 QAGGLDGIT
+162 QALGMDGIT

-191 GGDREAW
+191 GGDPEEW
-198 LAKTI
+198 LGRTVAVS
-203 TAEAGADETYDVDVC
+203 AGADETYDVDVC
-218 VVGCGGSGF
+218 VIGCGGSGF

-241 TIEKASSVAGVN
+241 TIEKAGSVAGVN

-259 PFAVRTSVLEA
+259 PFAVDTSVLHA
-270 KEGGTTLEV
+270 REGGTTLEV
-279 EDVFQHVMNYTHW
+279 EEVFNHVMNYTHW

-310 ENLVGIGYAMKE
+310 ENLVDIGYAMKE
-322 VNFRFETPFINEK
+322 ANFRFETPFFEEK

-343 GLDERVEL
+343 SLDERVEL

-356 EDAGVEVLF
+356 DEAGVDVLF

-380 GVTARKADG
+380 GVTAKKADG

-439 ANDAGAVLCK
+439 AEDAGAVLCK

-461 NAKASRPAK
+461 NSKASRPAK

-506 PMSYGSEQIILNA
+506 PMSYGSEQIVLNA

-533 STIGLY
+533 TTQGLY

-552 KWFIGNYFKGRIL
+552 SWFIGNYFKGRIL

-574 GIREGWLAKADT
+574 GIREGWLKKADT
-586 LEELAEKFGLTNLPE
+586 IEELAEAFGLTDLPE

-611 KGVDEEF
+611 KGVDEQF
-618 GTNPWYLSKIEKGP
+618 GTNKWYLSKVEKGP
-632 FYAVQCE
+632 FYAVECE
-639 PSAWSTFGGIRTDD
+639 PSAWSTFGGVRTDD

-660 DNTPMQGLY
+660 DNTPMEGLY

-692 LCVDSGYIAATEAVG
+692 LCVDSGYIAATEAVA
-707 YIAE
+707 YIGE